1 MSNEFESVFQAMA
14 DRSAKRAKP
23 AEAPEPHTYTERV
36 RQFFLAHP
44 AEWTTTL
51 EVAAAVRLR
60 FRQAGSAL
68 GCLEKSGVIESRRIP
83 GKKHKLYRLVQ
94 P

>member
-1 MSNEFESVFQAMA
+1 MSHEFEALFSAMA
-14 DRSAKRAKP
+14 DRAMKRPKHDAKP
-23 AEAPEPHTYTERV
+23 APRTYTERV

-44 AEWTTTL
+44 EWTTTL

-60 FRQAGSAL
+60 FRQAGSSL
-68 GCLEKSGVIESRRIP
+68 QCLQKAGVIESRRIP